1 MFKVFYSVYS
11 SVTLD
16 AYLGCIDTLLLRQT
30 MYKCT
35 SQHPFEYFLFKTAV
49 NQRLKNAV

>member
-16 AYLGCIDTLLLRQT
+16 AYLGCIDTLLLRQIIV
-30 MYKCT
+30 YVANIKINSGC
-35 SQHPFEYFLFKTAV
+35 
-49 NQRLKNAV
+49 KNLHATDWNVFNL